1 MASLIM
7 HIVISDIIKKKFALS
22 DKYLLGSILPDIFDK
37 IDMTRKESHYLDSK
51 GPEVPNITKFIET
64 NKNNLN
70 DEITL
75 GYLSHL
81 IEDKVWY
88 NTFITRYVKE
98 LMIDQQAVIYI
109 KDNSVHPIEDF
120 WNTMYKDYDQIDRY
134 LCEKY
139 KINIEEYQLRI
150 SNFLDD
156 PELKNKLDEILYLR
170 EIDSKREMEF
180 VTQKDIKQY
189 IDMATMEVNAIL
201 NKYID

>member
-7 HIVISDIIKKKFALS
+7 HLVVSDIIKKKFALS
-22 DKYLLGSILPDIFDK
+22 DKYLLGSVLPDVFDK
-37 IDMTRKESHYLDSK
+37 VNMTRKESHYLDCK
-51 GPEVPNITKFIET
+51 GPETPNITKFIEA
-64 NKNNLN
+64 NKNRLK
-70 DEITL
+70 DEVTL

-88 NTFITRYVKE
+88 NSFITRYIKE
-98 LMIDQQAVIYI
+98 LMIDQQEVIYI